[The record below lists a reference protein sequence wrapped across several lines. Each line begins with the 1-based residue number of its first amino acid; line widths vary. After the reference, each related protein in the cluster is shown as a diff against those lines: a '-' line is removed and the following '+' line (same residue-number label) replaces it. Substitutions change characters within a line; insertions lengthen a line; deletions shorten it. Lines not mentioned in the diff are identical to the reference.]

1 MRNNLLYILL
11 IVIISLA
18 LSACQSE
25 NETPAPQTPAPQTP
39 APQTPAP
46 QTPEVEKSAAD
57 STPQAV
63 DLEITQQSLE
73 NLYIDQESQITAQAP
88 ERITTETKK
97 QQKTEISAG
106 VILDEERE
114 SLLEAVDGA
123 EVKISVPLY

>member
-25 NETPAPQTPAPQTP
+25 NE
-39 APQTPAP
+39 TPAP